1 MKLERM
7 NRNETVGI
15 LKTTSLFA
23 ALSDEE
29 LSSLVILASEHRYA
43 PGEPIFWEGDASD
56 WLYIVGEGRVKVAKY
71 TSSGKELIVAIF
83 GPFNAF
89 GEVAVFDGIPYP
101 ASASA
106 VEDTTVLRIRR
117 DDLLGFLGQNPSVAL
132 KIINLLGS
140 RLREAHDR
148 LRDMAGER
156 VEQRIANVLL
166 MLSAKMGSQIPFTRQ
181 EIADMT
187 GTTTETVIRTT
198 TRFKDQGVINTN
210 RGEISIL
217 DAEKLRL
224 LSTGTNVD

>member
-1 MKLERM
+1 MD
-7 NRNETVGI
+7 RNETVGM
-15 LKTTSLFA
+15 LKATSLFA

-29 LSSLVILASEHRYA
+29 LSSLVPLASEHRYA
-43 PGEPIFWEGDASD
+43 PGEPIFWEGDTSD

-83 GPFNAF
+83 GPSNAF

-106 VEDTTVLRIRR
+106 VEDTKVLRIMR

>member
-1 MKLERM
+1 MD
-7 NRNETVGI
+7 RNETVGI
-15 LKTTSLFA
+15 LKATSLFA

-29 LSSLVILASEHRYA
+29 LSSLVTLASEHRYA
-43 PGEPIFWEGDASD
+43 PGEPIFWEGDTSD

-83 GPFNAF
+83 GPSNAF

-156 VEQRIANVLL
+156 VEQRIANVLM

-181 EIADMT
+181 EIADMS

-217 DAEKLRL
+217 DVEKLRL